1 MDRKDHF
8 GLLVFR
14 MHARNRDFF
23 SLRKKKKNKQTNK
36 KLTKTTR
43 KMRER
48 ERNE

>member
-23 SLRKKKKNKQTNK
+23 SLRKKKKKQTNK
-36 KLTKTTR
+36 QKTD
-43 KMRER
+43 KDDEKNVRER
-48 ERNE
+48 EK